1 MSADRIDQQTTTEP
15 TEIARTVEA
24 TLDRIER
31 SWHGLLDALDGI
43 PADRLAE
50 PGAVGDWS
58 VKDVIGHIAFWD
70 EQAVVAAHREMAGEP
85 ALQVDWQAMNE
96 REAAA
101 NRDRTA
107 VEQRAKLD
115 RAHAEVVALLRA
127 VPRLDPRSIGL
138 CGCLQEDTYEHYDAH
153 AADIRAWRDRV
164 GV

>member
-1 MSADRIDQQTTTEP
+1 MSADRIDQQTATEP
-15 TEIARTVEA
+15 AEIARTVEA

-43 PADRLAE
+43 PVDRLAE

-58 VKDVIGHIAFWD
+58 VKEVIGHIAFWD

-101 NRDRTA
+101 NRSRTA

-127 VPRLDPRSIGL
+127 APRLDPRSIGL
-138 CGCLQEDTYEHYDAH
+138 CGCLQEDTYEHYDEH
-153 AADIRAWRDRV
+153 AADIRAWRQRV